1 MAAGEG
7 RRLQPLTERFPK
19 PVLPIDGRPVIVT
32 LLRELQSA
40 GLGRITVVTGHL
52 AEHVEA
58 LLAGFD
64 HDLRFVR
71 QPQADGSADAVRRAG
86 LEPPYLVAGADTL
99 FRAGDVAAFL
109 AGCEGA
115 DGGLAVRRAGLEPPY
130 LVAGADT
137 LFRQGDVAAFLAS
150 CAGADGGLAVRR
162 SPGPGPGRTRVR
174 VEQGLVTRI
183 FDDDPGNPLAGA
195 PLWLFGEKV
204 HAEIAELPGPPFEN
218 ATAVTR
224 AIEKGAR
231 IAGVE
236 IGPTRD
242 LTHPADVAVENFGYL
257 RSL

>member
-1 MAAGEG
+1 MDAVVMAAGEG
-7 RRLQPLTERFPK
+7 RRLRPLTERYAK
-19 PVLPIDGRPVIVT
+19 SVLPIDGRPVIVT
-32 LLRELQSA
+32 MLRELQAA
-40 GLGRITVVTGHL
+40 GIGGITVVTGYL
-52 AEHVEA
+52 AEQVET

-71 QPQADGSADAVRRAG
+71 QPRADGSADAVRRAG

-99 FRAGDVAAFL
+99 FRPGDVSAFL

-115 DGGLAVRRAGLEPPY
+115 DGGLAVRR
-130 LVAGADT
+130 
-137 LFRQGDVAAFLAS
+137 R
-150 CAGADGGLAVRR
+150 
-162 SPGPGPGRTRVR
+162 PGPGPGRTRVR
-174 VEQGLVTRI
+174 VEGGVVTRI
-183 FDDDPGNPLAGA
+183 PDDDPANPLAGA
-195 PLWLFGEKV
+195 PLWLFGERV
-204 HAEIAELPGPPFEN
+204 HAELPGLPGPPFES
-218 ATAVTR
+218 ATAVVR